1 MPLRIF
7 GNGGGLCSEG
17 DETSI
22 RPPHFGLFSHSDRP
36 YLHAYKHS
44 NEIEEVTVIGLDGV
58 NIESN
63 PEMGS
68 LLGVSRVNVA
78 LFFACTILTYP
89 ERNRLHSHSL

>member
-22 RPPHFGLFSHSDRP
+22 RPPRFGLFSQSDRP
-36 YLHAYKHS
+36 YLHVYKHS
-44 NEIEEVTVIGLDGV
+44 NEIEEVNVIGLGGV

-63 PEMGS
+63 TDMES
-68 LLGVSRVNVA
+68 LLGVSPATPLLLSRV
-78 LFFACTILTYP
+78 
-89 ERNRLHSHSL
+89 